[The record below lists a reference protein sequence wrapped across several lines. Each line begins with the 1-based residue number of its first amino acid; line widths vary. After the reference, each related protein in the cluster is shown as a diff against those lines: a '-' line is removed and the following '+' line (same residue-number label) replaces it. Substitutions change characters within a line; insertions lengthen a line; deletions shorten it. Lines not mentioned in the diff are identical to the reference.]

1 MKKYQL
7 AKSILFVFSFL
18 VLIITQ
24 AQVRADGK
32 PNSTLFDKDDILDIT
47 LSGSLKE
54 LLNDRSSD
62 QSPYRPINV
71 LYMDAQNIEQ
81 SLAMEIKTR
90 GHFRKMKENC
100 SYPPLLLHFLPTDP
114 LKASI
119 FNGQDKVKLVMPC
132 QGEEYLVKEWLVYK
146 IYNLFTPL
154 SFSARLVKV
163 KLEDTKKP
171 KIISPFYGILLEE
184 EKQVARRNQLVDIT
198 RKVNPTLTDR
208 ETFLQM
214 AVFEYFIGNTD
225 WSVQYQQNIKLM
237 ARDSIAIPYTI
248 PYDFDH
254 SGFVGAPYA
263 KPAEELEMSNIRERR
278 YRGYC
283 MPDLTM
289 FDKTLAKFNTL
300 KTDIYQLVNNCKLLD
315 AKTIKYSIQFL
326 DDFYTTINNPKIWQK
341 AFAYPCDTNGTG
353 NVVIKG
359 LKVD

>member
-1 MKKYQL
+1 MKKFQL
-7 AKSILFVFSFL
+7 SKSILFFFSFL

-24 AQVRADGK
+24 AQVRTDGK

-47 LSGSLKE
+47 LSGNLKE

-62 QSPYRPINV
+62 QSTYRPLKLLYKNV
-71 LYMDAQNIEQ
+71 ENIEQ
-81 SLAMEIKTR
+81 SLAVEVKTR

-114 LKASI
+114 LKASV

-132 QGEEYLVKEWLVYK
+132 QGEEYLIKEWLVYK

-154 SFSARLVKV
+154 SFRARLVKV
-163 KLEDTKKP
+163 KLEDTQKP
-171 KIISPFYGILLEE
+171 KVITPFYGILLEE

-198 RKVNPTLTDR
+198 RKVNPALTDR

-237 ARDSIAIPYTI
+237 AKDTIAIPYTI
-248 PYDFDH
+248 AYDFDH
-254 SGFVGAPYA
+254 SGFVSAPYA

-283 MPDLTM
+283 IPDLKV
-289 FDKTLAKFNTL
+289 FDKTLAKFNAL

-315 AKTIKYSIQFL
+315 AKTIKYTIQFL
-326 DDFYTTINNPKIWQK
+326 DDFYTTINNRKMWQK
-341 AFAYPCDTNGTG
+341 DFAYPCDPNGTG